1 MSFGFRRTLLAQRR
15 ARRDDFRAMIVC
27 KYWIARSAPPS
38 SGLSASLQK
47 YVDQQTTAVD
57 RANLT
62 DVPEPDQIPESSQ
75 CSERRDDRESLCEH
89 CTLNLA
95 FETFTNDPSFKS
107 DLDDFPAE
115 KDRECDRSRVARKDA
130 EIQTSS
136 RTSSWRW
143 RRRTRERSRTI
154 SEDTLRR
161 SYDDEPGPRSSYEN
175 EIFADFRADL
185 RRLDGRG
192 HVEKSRLTVR
202 VLENKRAEYIDKF
215 NAVNRQIEEI
225 TATLRETCCND
236 RNPRGNPDE
245 YEYLAADNATKVKA
259 KRKFDEN
266 ELAVLPKES
275 TPREEDSGTVGRS
288 ISELERRKNAREI
301 SRVDC
306 IDDETSVI
314 LRDTLAAVPMTRYR
328 DSDLFLHDFA
338 GAFATNETVHLAS
351 KTARSKRRAK
361 CRQVARQISFD
372 LDSTKDQDERQEFSI
387 DDESFSEIYVKD
399 DFAVSNGGEEYR
411 RRRAPIDDLGVLQ
424 GLRWKKVAEEKMG
437 ERAMLVDIK
446 RRIDRDFDN
455 LSVEK
460 CDNDMEDF
468 LAIPQ
473 KSNSLENKCRF
484 YDTTKRT
491 TTPRCIIEESRST
504 PLLMYGQPSDASD
517 VRICDSISV
526 GTVSDYSNRN
536 STLSKYF
543 SCTQLSSLISLTENE
558 DEFAYALNDQD
569 TIARDLSCANLHS
582 DSNYYDLD
590 LGSSVDYLNPDSNPN
605 NSTYANR
612 DSSFNRSSFNAG
624 YAIRYYDS
632 SAPYKSPD
640 KYLIEPI
647 KQRNDM
653 FERSED
659 GDPENKVYRCEY
671 LCRDNGK
678 AKQSTRVELEKRY
691 TTDSTFDSTS
701 KSSRYIGS
709 IDSGV
714 FVNSSLIDF
723 YPHESSVDPG
733 KSGVKRKIP
742 YTRSLNESSLDS
754 SSDGSCTDDTLG
766 RKVDDVVRNLTKNLI
781 LCERRARMRLEEM
794 QKSFRA
800 REAPYVRIRDPVVFA
815 KFLWHLKDVADP
827 SKQST

>member
-1 MSFGFRRTLLAQRR
+1 
-15 ARRDDFRAMIVC
+15 MIVC
-27 KYWIARSAPPS
+27 KYWIARSAPPP

-47 YVDQQTTAVD
+47 YVSQQTIAAD
-57 RANLT
+57 RSRAKLS
-62 DVPEPDQIPESSQ
+62 DVPETDQTLESSQ
-75 CSERRDDRESLCEH
+75 CSERRDDDDESLCEH
-89 CTLNLA
+89 CTLNLS
-95 FETFTNDPSFKS
+95 FETFTNDRSFKS
-107 DLDDFPAE
+107 DLDENFPAE
-115 KDRECDRSRVARKDA
+115 KDRERVARKDA

-136 RTSSWRW
+136 RTSSWW

-154 SEDTLRR
+154 SEEILRR
-161 SYDDEPGPRSSYEN
+161 TYDNEPGLRPPHEN
-175 EIFADFRADL
+175 EIFADL
-185 RRLDGRG
+185 RTGLRHSDGRG

-236 RNPRGNPDE
+236 RNPRANPDE
-245 YEYLAADNATKVKA
+245 YEYATTADNAKVKA

-266 ELAVLPKES
+266 EPAVFPKES
-275 TPREEDSGTVGRS
+275 TPKGEDSGSVKRN
-288 ISELERRKNAREI
+288 ISESERERHRNEQQM
-301 SRVDC
+301 SHVDC
-306 IDDETSVI
+306 IKDEASVI
-314 LRDTLAAVPMTRYR
+314 LRDDTLAAVPMTRYGN
-328 DSDLFLHDFA
+328 SDLFLRNFA
-338 GAFATNETVHLAS
+338 RAFAMNETIHPAN

-361 CRQVARQISFD
+361 CRQVAKQISFD

-387 DDESFSEIYVKD
+387 EDESVSEIYVKD
-399 DFAVSNGGEEYR
+399 DFAVSPNDNEYYR
-411 RRRAPIDDLGVLQ
+411 HKEVAIDDLDALE
-424 GLRWKKVAEEKMG
+424 GLRSKKVAEEKMG

-455 LSVEK
+455 LPADK
-460 CDNDMEDF
+460 RDNDMEDS

-491 TTPRCIIEESRST
+491 VAVPRGIIEESRST
-504 PLLMYGQPSDASD
+504 PLLMYRRPSDTSD
-517 VRICDSISV
+517 VRIRDSTSV

-558 DEFAYALNDQD
+558 DELAYALNDQD
-569 TIARDLSCANLHS
+569 TIDRDLSCANLHS

-590 LGSSVDYLNPDSNPN
+590 LGSTSTDYLNPDSNPN
-605 NSTYANR
+605 NSTYSNR
-612 DSSFNRSSFNAG
+612 DSSLNRSSFNAR

-632 SAPYKSPD
+632 SGPYKSPD
-640 KYLIEPI
+640 EFLIEPI

-659 GDPENKVYRCEY
+659 GDLKSKVYGYEY
-671 LCRDNGK
+671 LSRDNGK
-678 AKQSTRVELEKRY
+678 AKESRVELEKRY
-691 TTDSTFDSTS
+691 TRNDSTFDSTS

-723 YPHESSVDPG
+723 YPHESSVDAG

-742 YTRSLNESSLDS
+742 CTRSLNESSLDS
-754 SSDGSCTDDTLG
+754 SSDGSCTDDTLDQ
-766 RKVDDVVRNLTKNLI
+766 KIDDVVRDLTKNLI

-800 REAPYVRIRDPVVFA
+800 KEGPYVRIRDPVVFA
-815 KFLWHLKDVADP
+815 KFLWHLKGVADP
-827 SKQST
+827 PRQST